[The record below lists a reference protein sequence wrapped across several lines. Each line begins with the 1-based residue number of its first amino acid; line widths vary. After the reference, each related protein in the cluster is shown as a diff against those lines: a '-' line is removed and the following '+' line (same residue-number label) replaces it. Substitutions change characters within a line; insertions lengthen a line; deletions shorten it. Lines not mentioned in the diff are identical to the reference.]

1 MLKKLIMG
9 NKSLTYL
16 QALKVIK
23 NTATDQSES
32 RSITCSVN
40 IDPLIHFLR
49 ANMIQSYDADLLIS
63 TNEFGTLKQHL
74 ISNTLNDREILFLFP
89 WDLIESLNWRTGI
102 TSLDAEY
109 QNELNQN
116 FQLID
121 KQSFQE
127 IFYFSAPLPPIFL
140 NSNERES
147 LTSELKMLASK
158 LGSTIIE
165 NGICLKN
172 FISNGCPFDNLCLD
186 ETAKEILLALN
197 ISNNEAKKIIIT
209 DLDET
214 FWKGVLGE
222 DGLDGIS
229 AETDPSSH
237 IHFVYQGYL
246 KILKERGILLAICS
260 KNDLDLVE
268 EALRTKPFLVK
279 HEDFVAIKAS
289 YERKSIMIRELS
301 KELNLGLEHF
311 VFIDDNPVEVNE
323 ILEYL
328 PEVDT
333 FLFPKDLNGLNKI
346 FTELEVKVA
355 TSKITA
361 EDKNRTK
368 MYKNVVQTSHDLKN
382 EIIDLSDYLQSLKMQ
397 VTIHDRSED
406 DNQRAIQLINKT
418 NQFNLNG
425 IRRDEKEV
433 LEIIKNGGNLFS
445 ASLSDK
451 NGEHGEVISILI
463 DSTNT
468 ALSFVMSCRV
478 FQRDLEYYFLRY
490 LLKNVTPKLK
500 IIFEST
506 ERNKPA
512 SMFINKIFNNSND
525 DVYEVD
531 LVKIKPWDSGLN
543 KIFIDTI

>member
-1 MLKKLIMG
+1 MG

-23 NTATDQSES
+23 NTANDKSES

-74 ISNTLNDREILFLFP
+74 ISNTHNDREILFLFP

-140 NSNERES
+140 NANERES

-158 LGSTIIE
+158 LGSTIID

-328 PEVDT
+328 PEVNT

-368 MYKNVVQTSHDLKN
+368 MYKNIVQTSHDLKN

-397 VTIHDRSED
+397 VTIHDRSKD

-433 LEIIKNGGNLFS
+433 LEIIKNGGNLYS

-500 IIFEST
+500 IIFKST

>member
-1 MLKKLIMG
+1 MG
-9 NKSLTYL
+9 NKSLTYI

-23 NTATDQSES
+23 NVATEQSES

-49 ANMIQSYDADLLIS
+49 ANMIQSYDADLLIA

-74 ISNTLNDREILFLFP
+74 ISNTHIHREILFLFP

-102 TSLDAEY
+102 TSLDTEY
-109 QNELNQN
+109 QNELKQN
-116 FQLID
+116 FQLINE
-121 KQSFQE
+121 QSFQK
-127 IFYFSAPLPPIFL
+127 IFYFSAPLLPIFL
-140 NSNERES
+140 NANDRES
-147 LTSELKMLASK
+147 LASELKMHASK
-158 LGSTIIE
+158 LGATIIDD
-165 NGICLKN
+165 GICLKN
-172 FISNGCPFDNLCLD
+172 FISNGCPFDNLYLD
-186 ETAKEILLALN
+186 ETAKEILLAL
-197 ISNNEAKKIIIT
+197 SDANNEAKKIIVT

-214 FWKGVLGE
+214 LWKGILGE
-222 DGLDGIS
+222 DGLEGIS
-229 AETDPSSH
+229 AETEPSSH
-237 IHFVYQGYL
+237 IHFIYQGYL

-268 EALRTKPFLVK
+268 EALRTKSFLVK

-328 PEVDT
+328 PEVNT

-346 FTELEVKVA
+346 FTELEVKFSA
-355 TSKITA
+355 SKITA

-368 MYKNVVQTSHDLKN
+368 MYKNIIQTSHDLRD

-397 VTIHDRSED
+397 VTIHDRSEG

-425 IRRDEKEV
+425 VRRDTNEV
-433 LEIIKNGGNLFS
+433 LEVIKTGGKLFS
-445 ASLSDK
+445 ASLADK

-468 ALSFVMSCRV
+468 SISFVMSCRV
-478 FQRDLEYYFLRY
+478 FQRELEFYFLRY
-490 LLKNVTPKLK
+490 ILNNVTPNLK
-500 IIFEST
+500 ISYKST

-512 SMFINKIFNNSND
+512 TMFIKKIFNSTND
-525 DVYEVD
+525 NVYELD
-531 LVKIKPWDSGLN
+531 NHKINLMDSSLN

>member
-23 NTATDQSES
+23 NIATDQSES

-49 ANMIQSYDADLLIS
+49 ANMIQSYDTDLLIS

-74 ISNTLNDREILFLFP
+74 ISDTHNDREILFLFP

-102 TSLDAEY
+102 TSLDSEY

-140 NSNERES
+140 NANERES
-147 LTSELKMLASK
+147 LTSELKMLSSK
-158 LGSTIIE
+158 LGSTIID

-222 DGLDGIS
+222 DGLEGIS

-237 IHFVYQGYL
+237 IHFIYQGYL

-328 PEVDT
+328 PEVNT

-368 MYKNVVQTSHDLKN
+368 MYKNIVQTSHDLKN

-468 ALSFVMSCRV
+468 AISFVMSCRV

-490 LLKNVTPKLK
+490 LLKNLTPKLK

-512 SMFINKIFNNSND
+512 SMFINKLFNNSND
-525 DVYEVD
+525 DVYELD

>member
-1 MLKKLIMG
+1 LLKKLIMG

-23 NTATDQSES
+23 NTATDKSES

-74 ISNTLNDREILFLFP
+74 ISNTHNDREILFLFP

-140 NSNERES
+140 NANERES

-158 LGSTIIE
+158 LGSTIID

-328 PEVDT
+328 PEVNT

-368 MYKNVVQTSHDLKN
+368 MYKNIVQTSHDLKN

-433 LEIIKNGGNLFS
+433 LEIIKNGGNLYS

>member
-1 MLKKLIMG
+1 MG

-23 NTATDQSES
+23 NTANDKSES

-63 TNEFGTLKQHL
+63 TNEFGTLKQYL
-74 ISNTLNDREILFLFP
+74 ISNTHNDREILFLFP

-140 NSNERES
+140 NANERES

-158 LGSTIIE
+158 LGSTIID

-328 PEVDT
+328 PEVNT

-368 MYKNVVQTSHDLKN
+368 MYKNIVQTSHDLKN

-397 VTIHDRSED
+397 VTIHDRSKD

-433 LEIIKNGGNLFS
+433 LEIIKNGGNLYS

-500 IIFEST
+500 IIFKST

>member
-1 MLKKLIMG
+1 
-9 NKSLTYL
+9 
-16 QALKVIK
+16 
-23 NTATDQSES
+23 
-32 RSITCSVN
+32 
-40 IDPLIHFLR
+40 
-49 ANMIQSYDADLLIS
+49 
-63 TNEFGTLKQHL
+63 L
-74 ISNTLNDREILFLFP
+74 ISNTHNDREILFLFP

-140 NSNERES
+140 NANERES

-158 LGSTIIE
+158 LGSTIID

-328 PEVDT
+328 PEVNT

-368 MYKNVVQTSHDLKN
+368 MYKNIVQTSHDLKN

-397 VTIHDRSED
+397 VTIHDRSKD

-433 LEIIKNGGNLFS
+433 LEIIKNGGNLYS

-500 IIFEST
+500 IIFKST

>member
-1 MLKKLIMG
+1 MG

-23 NTATDQSES
+23 NTANDKSES

-74 ISNTLNDREILFLFP
+74 ISNTHNDREILFLFP

-140 NSNERES
+140 NANERES

-158 LGSTIIE
+158 LGSTIID

-328 PEVDT
+328 PEVNT

-368 MYKNVVQTSHDLKN
+368 MYKNIVQTSHDLKN

-397 VTIHDRSED
+397 VTIHDRSKD

-433 LEIIKNGGNLFS
+433 LEIIKNGGNLYS

-468 ALSFVMSCRV
+468 ALSFVMSCIV

-500 IIFEST
+500 IIFKST

>member
-23 NTATDQSES
+23 NTANDKSES

-74 ISNTLNDREILFLFP
+74 ISNTHNDREILFLFP

-140 NSNERES
+140 NANERES

-158 LGSTIIE
+158 LGSTIID

-328 PEVDT
+328 PEVNT

-368 MYKNVVQTSHDLKN
+368 MYKNIVQTSHDLKN

-397 VTIHDRSED
+397 VTIHDRSKD

-433 LEIIKNGGNLFS
+433 LEIIKNGGNLYS

-500 IIFEST
+500 IIFKST

>member
-23 NTATDQSES
+23 NTATDKSES

-74 ISNTLNDREILFLFP
+74 ISNTHNNREILFLFP

-140 NSNERES
+140 NANERES

-158 LGSTIIE
+158 LGSTIID

-328 PEVDT
+328 PEVNT

-368 MYKNVVQTSHDLKN
+368 MYKNIVQTSHDLKN

-433 LEIIKNGGNLFS
+433 LEIIKNGGNLYS

>member
-1 MLKKLIMG
+1 MG

-23 NTATDQSES
+23 NIATDQSES

-74 ISNTLNDREILFLFP
+74 ISDTHNDREILFLFP

-102 TSLDAEY
+102 TTLDSEY
-109 QNELNQN
+109 QSELNQN
-116 FQLID
+116 FRLID

-140 NSNERES
+140 NANERES

-158 LGSTIIE
+158 LGSTIID

-222 DGLDGIS
+222 DGLEGIS

-237 IHFVYQGYL
+237 IHFIYQGYL

-328 PEVDT
+328 PEVNT

-368 MYKNVVQTSHDLKN
+368 MYKNIVQTSHDLKN

-468 ALSFVMSCRV
+468 AISFVMSCRV

-490 LLKNVTPKLK
+490 LLKNLTPKLK

-512 SMFINKIFNNSND
+512 SMFINKLFNNSND
-525 DVYEVD
+525 DVYELD

>member
-23 NTATDQSES
+23 NTANDKSES

-74 ISNTLNDREILFLFP
+74 ISNTHNDREILFLFP

-140 NSNERES
+140 NANERES

-158 LGSTIIE
+158 LGSTIID

-328 PEVDT
+328 PEVNT

-368 MYKNVVQTSHDLKN
+368 MYKNIVQTSHDLKN

-397 VTIHDRSED
+397 VTIHDRSKD

-425 IRRDEKEV
+425 IRRDEKEA
-433 LEIIKNGGNLFS
+433 LEIIKNGGNLYS

-500 IIFEST
+500 IIFKST

>member
-1 MLKKLIMG
+1 LLKKLIMG

-23 NTATDQSES
+23 NTANDKSES

-74 ISNTLNDREILFLFP
+74 ISNTHNDREILFLFP

-140 NSNERES
+140 NANERES

-158 LGSTIIE
+158 LGSTIID

-328 PEVDT
+328 PEVNT

-368 MYKNVVQTSHDLKN
+368 MYKNIVQTSHDLKN

-397 VTIHDRSED
+397 VTIHDRSKD

-433 LEIIKNGGNLFS
+433 LEIIKNGGNLYS

-500 IIFEST
+500 IIFKST

>member
-23 NTATDQSES
+23 NTATDKSES

-74 ISNTLNDREILFLFP
+74 ISNTHNDREILFLFP

-140 NSNERES
+140 NANERES

-158 LGSTIIE
+158 LGSTIID

-328 PEVDT
+328 PEVNT

-368 MYKNVVQTSHDLKN
+368 MYKNIVQTSHDLKN

-433 LEIIKNGGNLFS
+433 LEIIKNGGNLYS

>member
-23 NTATDQSES
+23 NTANDKSES

-74 ISNTLNDREILFLFP
+74 ISNTHNDREILFLFP

-140 NSNERES
+140 NANERES

-158 LGSTIIE
+158 LGSTIID

-328 PEVDT
+328 PEVNT

-368 MYKNVVQTSHDLKN
+368 MYKNIVQTSHDLKN

-397 VTIHDRSED
+397 VTIHDRSKD

-433 LEIIKNGGNLFS
+433 LEIIKNGGNLYS

-468 ALSFVMSCRV
+468 ALSFVMSCIV

-500 IIFEST
+500 IIFKST